1 MPANAK
7 SLLSYSARFFARQR
21 CNLSNQKGPAI
32 VQADRSILLE
42 VDHPDYE
49 AARDALA
56 AFAELVKSPEHI
68 HTYRITPLSLWNAAA
83 TGLTIEQVMGSLE
96 RFSRYEIPEVV
107 SGEIIEYMG
116 RYGRLTLDVENGKF
130 ILRSKDELL
139 LKQIASHKLA
149 SKFFEG
155 AIGTDRLIVAPAA
168 RGFVKQ
174 ALVKI
179 GFPVDDIAGYTPGT
193 KLDISLRETTKGG
206 QPFGLRKY
214 QTDSAAVFHAG
225 GGSRGGSGVIVL
237 PCGAGK
243 TIVGIATMALV
254 QANTLILTAN
264 VVAVRQW
271 IRELLDKTNLKPEQV
286 AEYTGDNKGI
296 APVTVATYQIVTYRK
311 RKSEEFPHFSLFSKG
326 DWGLI
331 IYDEVHLLPAPVFRA
346 TAEIQSRRRLGLT
359 ATLVREDGLEEDVF
373 SLVGPKRYDVPW
385 RVLEKQGWIA
395 TADCTEVRVEMPS
408 NGRLGY
414 AVADMR
420 EQYRLA
426 AENPRKLDVLEA
438 LLKIHKD
445 DHVLIIAQYLD
456 QLHGIAERF
465 GIPVI
470 EGKTPVKR
478 REELYAKF
486 RSGEV
491 NPLLVSKVGNF
502 AIDLPEANVLIQLSG
517 TFGSRQEEAQRLGR
531 ILRPYGD
538 NLAHFYTLVT
548 RETRDQDFGAKR
560 QLFLV
565 EQGYHYRVVES
576 DDVLAGTMTVDRR
589 TVPAGSVA

>member
-1 MPANAK
+1 MTNP
-7 SLLSYSARFFARQR
+7 
-21 CNLSNQKGPAI
+21 KGPAI

-42 VDHPDYE
+42 VNHPDFE

-68 HTYRITPLSLWNAAA
+68 HTYRISALSLWNAAA
-83 TGLTIEQVMGSLE
+83 TGLSVAQVIEALE
-96 RFSRYEIPEVV
+96 RFSRYDIPDVVRSEVV
-107 SGEIIEYMG
+107 EYMG
-116 RYGRLTLDVENGKF
+116 RYGRLTLEAEGGRF
-130 ILRSKDELL
+130 ILRSTDAAL
-139 LKQIASHKLA
+139 LKQIAHHKA
-149 SKFFEG
+149 AGRYFEG
-155 AIGTDRLIVAPAA
+155 ALGDDRLIVTPSA

-179 GFPVDDIAGYTPGT
+179 GFPVDDIAGYTPGAP
-193 KLDISLRETTKGG
+193 LDVRLREQTVSGR
-206 QPFGLRKY
+206 PFELRQY
-214 QTDSAAVFHAG
+214 QSESARVFYAG
-225 GGSRGGSGVIVL
+225 GGARGGSGVVVL

-243 TIVGIATMALV
+243 TVVGIACMAQVKAHTLV
-254 QANTLILTAN
+254 LTAN

-271 IRELLDKTNLKPEQV
+271 IRELLDKTNLRPDQV
-286 AEYTGDNKGI
+286 AEYTGDNKSI
-296 APVTVATYQIVTYRK
+296 APVTIATYQIVTYRK
-311 RKSEEFPHFSLFSKG
+311 RKSEEFPHFALFSRG

-373 SLVGPKRYDVPW
+373 SLVGPKRFDVPW

-395 TADCTEVRVEMPS
+395 TADCTEVRVEMPGQ
-408 NGRLGY
+408 GRLGY
-414 AVADMR
+414 AVADQR

-438 LLKIHKD
+438 LMKLHKD

-456 QLHGIAERF
+456 QLHAISERF
-465 GIPVI
+465 NIPVI

-538 NLAHFYTLVT
+538 NLAHFYTIVT

-565 EQGYHYRVVES
+565 EQGYHYRVVDAE
-576 DDVLAGTMTVDRR
+576 DVIEGRMTVDRR
-589 TVPAGSVA
+589 TVGAGSEA

>member
-1 MPANAK
+1 M
-7 SLLSYSARFFARQR
+7 
-21 CNLSNQKGPAI
+21 SNQKGPAI

-42 VDHPDYE
+42 VAHPDYE

-68 HTYRITPLSLWNAAA
+68 HTYRISPLSLWNAAA
-83 TGLTIEQVMGSLE
+83 TGLTVQQVLDALE
-96 RFSRYEIPEVV
+96 RFSRYDIPEVV

-130 ILRSKDELL
+130 ILRSTDLAL
-139 LKQIASHKLA
+139 LKQIAHHKA
-149 SKFFEG
+149 AGKYFEG
-155 AIGTDRLIVAPAA
+155 TLGDDKLIVAASA

-179 GFPVDDIAGYTPGT
+179 GFPVDDIAGYTPGA
-193 KLDISLRETTKGG
+193 KLELALRDSTKGG
-206 QPFGLRKY
+206 LPFSLRQY
-214 QTDSAAVFHAG
+214 QTESAKVFYAG
-225 GGSRGGSGVIVL
+225 GGARGGSGVVVL

-243 TIVGIATMALV
+243 TVVGIACMAAV
-254 QANTLILTAN
+254 QAHTLILTAN

-271 IRELLDKTNLKPEQV
+271 MRELLDKTNLRPDQV
-286 AEYTGDNKGI
+286 AEYTGDSKGI

-395 TADCTEVRVEMPS
+395 TADCTEVRVEMPGA
-408 NGRLGY
+408 GRLSY

-420 EQYRLA
+420 EQYRVA

-438 LLKIHKD
+438 LMKIHKD
-445 DHVLIIAQYLD
+445 DHVLIIAQYLN
-456 QLHGIAERF
+456 QLHEIAERF
-465 GIPVI
+465 KIPVI
-470 EGKTPVKR
+470 EGKTPIKR

-486 RSGEV
+486 RTGEV

-538 NLAHFYTLVT
+538 NLAHFYTIVT

-565 EQGYHYRVVES
+565 EQGYHYRVVEA
-576 DDVLAGTMTVDRR
+576 DDVLEGRMSVDRR
-589 TVPAGSVA
+589 VVATTGSVA